1 MRRVVVTV
9 PLGLL
14 LSATLLAQ
22 GPPVL
27 TIPSNVTVDG
37 IPPIPMSL
45 VEAVAPYGQY
55 RAARFAAWHPIE
67 RRVVITTRFANA
79 TQFHYV
85 KVPGGARTQL
95 TFYQDGVTEVINQP
109 IGAAFTPNGDALVF
123 ERDTAGGKEATQLFR
138 YDLETGVA
146 MVVTDGKSRNGIPVM
161 SRGGLLAYT
170 SNRRDGKNFDVYVV
184 DPAKPASTRVLLQD
198 KGRWEPLDWSA
209 DDRAILVLQNISASE
224 RYLWRLDVG
233 DGRKTLLT
241 PKSERPARWA
251 AAQFSSDGQIYAL
264 SDFNGEISR
273 VWRFSQARWT
283 AVTPA
288 DQPIDSFALSPD
300 GRTIAAVIDLGSS
313 MRLQLM
319 DLNGRPKPTPSL
331 PPGVVQDVRWHPTGS
346 DVGFSHAS
354 GRAFNDVYSINVARQ
369 RVERWTY
376 SEIGGVNPESL
387 PDAEIVK
394 WKSFDGLEISG
405 VLYRPPARFSG
416 PRPVI
421 INVHGGPAFVERP
434 RHIGRSNYFRNELG
448 IAIIYPNIRG
458 SLGFGR
464 KFEELDNGRLRE
476 DAVKD
481 IGALLDWIAAQPFLD
496 KTRVMI
502 AGPSYGGYIA
512 LAAAIEYGDRIRA
525 ANPAFA
531 ITDYPSYL
539 ESTDMARQANRNLEY
554 GDPADPEMRAYLT
567 RISPLTNAAKLKAP
581 VYIAAGAKDIRVP
594 ISQAEAMVKALK
606 ANGTPVW
613 YLRLEDA
620 GHQQLTTST
629 LDLTVYVWVLFM
641 QKYLLN

>member
-1 MRRVVVTV
+1 MRRVLVTV
-9 PLGLL
+9 PLGVL
-14 LSATLLAQ
+14 LSAAVLAQ
-22 GPPVL
+22 EPRVL
-27 TIPSNVTVDG
+27 LIPSNVRIDG

-55 RAARFAAWHPIE
+55 RAARLAAWHPTE
-67 RRVVITTRFANA
+67 RRVVITTRFANVP
-79 TQFHYV
+79 QLHYV
-85 KVPGGARTQL
+85 NTPGAARTQL
-95 TFYQDGVTEVINQP
+95 TFYQDGVTEPATLP
-109 IGAAFTPNGDALVF
+109 IGAAFTPKGDSLLF
-123 ERDTAGGKEATQLFR
+123 QRDTAGGKEATQLFR
-138 YDLETGVA
+138 YDVETGVTTLL
-146 MVVTDGKSRNGIPVM
+146 TDGKSRNGVPVI
-161 SRGGLLAYT
+161 SRGGLVAYE
-170 SNRRDGKNFDVYVV
+170 SNRRDGKNFDLYVL
-184 DPAKPASTRVLLQD
+184 DPAKPASNRMVLENE
-198 KGRWEPLDWSA
+198 GRWEPLDWSV
-209 DDRAILVLQNISASE
+209 DERAILVLQILSASE
-224 RYLWRLDVG
+224 RYVWRVDVG

-241 PKSERPARWA
+241 PKSERPARWT
-251 AAQFSSDGQIYAL
+251 AAQFAPDGQIYAL
-264 SDFNGEISR
+264 SDFSGETSR
-273 VWRFSQARWT
+273 VWRFSQERWT

-288 DQPIDSFALSPD
+288 EQTIDSFAVSPD

-319 DLNGRPKPTPSL
+319 DVNGRPKPTPSVA
-331 PPGVVQDVRWHPTGS
+331 PGVIQDLRWHPKGS
-346 DVGFSHAS
+346 DVGFSHSS
-354 GRAFNDVYSINVARQ
+354 GRAFNDVYSIDVARQ
-369 RVERWTY
+369 RVERWTF
-376 SEIGGVNPESL
+376 SEMGGVNPQSL

-405 VLYRPPARFSG
+405 VLYRPPARFTG

-421 INVHGGPAFVERP
+421 INVHGGPAAIERP
-434 RHIGRSNYFRNELG
+434 RQIGRSNYFRNELG
-448 IAIIYPNIRG
+448 VAIIYPNIRG

-464 KFEELDNGRLRE
+464 RFEELDNGRLRE
-476 DAVKD
+476 NAVKD
-481 IGALLDWIAAQPFLD
+481 IGALLDWIEAQPFLD

-525 ANPAFA
+525 ANPAFG

-554 GDPADPEMRAYLT
+554 GDPADPEIRAYLT

-620 GHQQLTTST
+620 GHLQLTTAT

-641 QKYLLN
+641 QQYLLN